1 MFFDYKLWLFQ
12 GIHIARK
19 STLYL
24 QFVSFV
30 LLRGI
35 YLNLQ
40 RLSWNRRRKEVQGK
54 YRLCAWLARI
64 LYFTWRKRWRNTSKK
79 QWRTRV
85 GSIKRNW
92 SERAEKESRKEC
104 DAKDIFYKGIWY
116 NNLVTRKLNIVN
128 ISEMRDETRS
138 QWLNSIAVSFIL
150 SADLGCVSARN
161 FNLLVYFIFLFN
173 VCVSSLCNVLLLL
186 CVVFQTNLP

>member
-64 LYFTWRKRWRNTSKK
+64 LYFTWRKRWRNTSKRR
-79 QWRTRV
+79 WRTRV

-92 SERAEKESRKEC
+92 SERAERESRREC

-128 ISEMRDETRS
+128 NLEMRDETRS
-138 QWLNSIAVSFIL
+138 QWLNTAVSFIL
-150 SADLGCVSARN
+150 SADLGCVRAQFQYAR
-161 FNLLVYFIFLFN
+161 LLY
-173 VCVSSLCNVLLLL
+173 LLI
-186 CVVFQTNLP
+186 